1 MAVFDIFFDEVGKY
15 LDKFYQIYDKFL
27 CIGDFNVEES
37 EPVLPQFLNNYNAVN
52 IIHVKTSYKS
62 IDVCFNGFVT
72 STTNSFQNKSIFR
85 TGLSNFRKLVLNTYF
100 GKQHLKNFIT
110 EIIINLI
117 LMTLKLSLNKILL
130 PTVAI
135 RKTGTGILNI
145 IR

>member
-1 MAVFDIFFDEVGKY
+1 M
-15 LDKFYQIYDKFL
+15 
-27 CIGDFNVEES
+27 
-37 EPVLPQFLNNYNAVN
+37 
-52 IIHVKTSYKS
+52 KTSYKS

-72 STTNSFQNKSIFR
+72 STTNSFQNKSTFR

-117 LMTLKLSLNKILL
+117 LMTLKLSLSKILL